1 MVGST
6 ERKKD
11 FGTVMVAAVAAAIVM
26 LVTLIRDAS
35 AAETSAINDPFGLP
49 TVVVSEESS
58 WATWRELQSQIRSE
72 KRIVAQCRA
81 EPHACTSSAA
91 LRFLALVK
99 EGDQSEGLVRIGRIN
114 RAVNLAI
121 SAAIQ
126 TAWTSP
132 LSALA
137 TGVGDCKQYA
147 ILKYAVLEEAGF
159 ARDDLRLVVVRV
171 KSLRNNHA
179 VVAVRHA
186 GQWFIL
192 DNRTL
197 AVVESRKLLDYY
209 QPLFVQ
215 DDRNGRQFVLS
226 SGPKVAGLVQ

>member
-1 MVGST
+1 M
-6 ERKKD
+6 ERSD
-11 FGTVMVAAVAAAIVM
+11 IPV
-26 LVTLIRDAS
+26 
-35 AAETSAINDPFGLP
+35 LP
-49 TVVVSEESS
+49 
-58 WATWRELQSQIRSE
+58 
-72 KRIVAQCRA
+72 C
-81 EPHACTSSAA
+81 C
-91 LRFLALVK
+91 ALVK
-99 EGDQSEGLVRIGRIN
+99 EGDRYEGLVRIGRIN

-121 SAAIQ
+121 SAVIQ

-137 TGVGDCKQYA
+137 P
-147 ILKYAVLEEAGF
+147 
-159 ARDDLRLVVVRV
+159 DDLRLVVVRV

-209 QPLFVQ
+209 QPLFMQ
-215 DDRNGRQFVLS
+215 DDRNGRHV
-226 SGPKVAGLVQ
+226 GPKSRWLAAIGPSNER

>member
-1 MVGST
+1 M
-6 ERKKD
+6 ERSD
-11 FGTVMVAAVAAAIVM
+11 IPV
-26 LVTLIRDAS
+26 
-35 AAETSAINDPFGLP
+35 LP
-49 TVVVSEESS
+49 
-58 WATWRELQSQIRSE
+58 
-72 KRIVAQCRA
+72 C
-81 EPHACTSSAA
+81 C
-91 LRFLALVK
+91 ALVK
-99 EGDQSEGLVRIGRIN
+99 EGDRYEGLVRIGRIN

-121 SAAIQ
+121 SAVIQ

-137 TGVGDCKQYA
+137 AGVGKQYA
-147 ILKYAVLEEAGF
+147 VLKYAVLEDAGF
-159 ARDDLRLVVVRV
+159 APDDLRLVVVRV

-209 QPLFVQ
+209 QPLFMQ
-215 DDRNGRQFVLS
+215 DDRNGRQFVLP
-226 SGPKVAGLVQ
+226 SGPKVAGLLQ